1 MRDSSIKKVT
11 EMLKR
16 KCAGDADG
24 SFRCS
29 NREGAMLAG
38 VDHCTFARAVKKM
51 RDDGL
56 LTFKRVSYYEA
67 EYRFKQNRGVG
78 QNEVKYVVSP
88 NTRHNV

>member
-1 MRDSSIKKVT
+1 MRQITIEKVET
-11 EMLKR
+11 MLR
-16 KCAGDADG
+16 DGCAATG

-29 NREGAMLAG
+29 NRMGAKFAG

-67 EYRFKQNRGVG
+67 EYRWK
-78 QNEVKYVVSP
+78 K
-88 NTRHNV
+88 